1 MAEDPVPPKRTI
13 RQINKFVQ
21 AIVERETGNEQVI
34 VDGLV
39 KRIFV
44 SDRGHLYFDLYD
56 ENYQIRCMVP
66 DKIRHTLGI
75 SLTAHQEVRVFG
87 TIRVYDVRA
96 EVQIEV
102 ENLEPIEPQP
112 RESDAAVLDKL
123 KADQL
128 WPKQK
133 KPLPPQ
139 IRAIGL
145 VTSKQS
151 EALHD
156 FDHEYRKALL
166 DEQRQPAAVK
176 LIDVPLQGSQAPRH
190 IADAI
195 ERFSQDQE
203 IDVIVLA
210 RGGGRDAELAVFND
224 YLIVEAICR
233 SQKPVVTGIGHQRNE
248 TTADIVA
255 DLQLST
261 PAIAAVSLAQ
271 HNPIIAT
278 TDAPALPTAKTP
290 DYRLAAL
297 ILLCMVGILAAVLIA
312 VLISTAR

>member
-1 MAEDPVPPKRTI
+1 
-13 RQINKFVQ
+13 VQ
-21 AIVERETGNEQVI
+21 AVVERETGNEKVI
-34 VDGLV
+34 VDGFV

-56 ENYQIRCMVP
+56 ENYQIPCMVP
-66 DKIRHTLGI
+66 DKTRHTLGI
-75 SLTAHQEVRVFG
+75 RLTAHQEVRVFG
-87 TIRVYDVRA
+87 TIRVYDPRA

-112 RESDAAVLDKL
+112 RESDAAVLDQL
-123 KADQL
+123 KAAGL

-133 KPLPPQ
+133 KPLPPL

-190 IADAI
+190 IADAV

-261 PAIAAVSLAQ
+261 PAIAAVSLAE
-271 HNPIIAT
+271 HNPVIA
-278 TDAPALPTAKTP
+278 AQGISPVEAAMKAR

-297 ILLCMVGILAAVLIA
+297 ILLVIAGALAAVLIA
-312 VLISTAR
+312 VLISTAQ